1 MMKGDDICGYLMDVN
16 NNIKHYEMIKEKIMQ
31 VPEENRTKEMFDT
44 LFDTTLVLVKYMG
57 EKEAIMKILELEI

>member
-31 VPEENRTKEMFDT
+31 VP
-44 LFDTTLVLVKYMG
+44 
-57 EKEAIMKILELEI
+57 